1 MDNDNSIRPDASTD
15 ALHEQPGAT
24 EGTPVG
30 VRVKTDEERAEETA
44 LKPSDAPTAQAETAE
59 ALPEPE
65 IIVEEA
71 SSHAPRKQKKE
82 KGGLSGWL
90 VFYLVLLVLI
100 PLLTGAAS
108 LGGALIVFAGM
119 LLPLGIAGL
128 MKLFRSSKRNYTYSR
143 AFEDFFE
150 YFFYFLFRYGL
161 RIVFEILLDAVFH
174 SDSSRSSGSRSSGR
188 SSGFGGGKSGG
199 GNFSGG
205 GAGRR

>member
-30 VRVKTDEERAEETA
+30 VRVKTDEERAEEAA

-143 AFEDFFE
+143 AFEEFFE
-150 YFFYFLFRYGL
+150 YFLYFLFRYGL

-188 SSGFGGGKSGG
+188 
-199 GNFSGG
+199 
-205 GAGRR
+205 